1 MYRDFFRKRR
11 QKASVTANELSLQKP
26 EKRKATG
33 QKVDIPLVDT
43 KPKVKRTPASC
54 LLGEDLLR
62 KKMAR
67 VIHPLVSNIVKMTG
81 F

>member
-1 MYRDFFRKRR
+1 
-11 QKASVTANELSLQKP
+11 
-26 EKRKATG
+26 
-33 QKVDIPLVDT
+33 VDIPLVDT

-62 KKMAR
+62 KKKMAR

>member
-1 MYRDFFRKRR
+1 
-11 QKASVTANELSLQKP
+11 
-26 EKRKATG
+26 
-33 QKVDIPLVDT
+33 VDIPLVDT